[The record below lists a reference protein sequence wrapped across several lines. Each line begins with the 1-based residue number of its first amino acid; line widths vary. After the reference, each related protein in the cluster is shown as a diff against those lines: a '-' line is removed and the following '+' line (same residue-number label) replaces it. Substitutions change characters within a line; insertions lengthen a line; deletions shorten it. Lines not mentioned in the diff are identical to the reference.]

1 MGKGAGVVASGD
13 GRCRAMTGSRRG
25 IGAALVDPAME
36 LDCGDEEA
44 SATTVGRGDVGL
56 AAAAGRSPQIQ
67 SGAEGR
73 GGSREWGGSGA
84 TGGLGFRSGTGE
96 IGQGYWGGPADC

>member
-1 MGKGAGVVASGD
+1 
-13 GRCRAMTGSRRG
+13 MTGSRRG
-25 IGAALVDPAME
+25 IRAALVDPAME

-73 GGSREWGGSGA
+73 GGSREWGGKWGDR
-84 TGGLGFRSGTGE
+84 GLGFRSGTGE

>member
-1 MGKGAGVVASGD
+1 M
-13 GRCRAMTGSRRG
+13 
-25 IGAALVDPAME
+25 VDPAMG

-73 GGSREWGGSGA
+73 GGSREWGGGSGA
-84 TGGLGFRSGTGE
+84 TGGLGFWSGTGE

>member
-13 GRCRAMTGSRRG
+13 GRCRAMTGSTRG
-25 IGAALVDPAME
+25 IGAALVDPAMG

-67 SGAEGR
+67 I
-73 GGSREWGGSGA
+73 GG
-84 TGGLGFRSGTGE
+84 
-96 IGQGYWGGPADC
+96 

>member
-13 GRCRAMTGSRRG
+13 GRCRALTGSMRG
-25 IGAALVDPAME
+25 IRAALVDPAME
-36 LDCGDEEA
+36 LDCRDEEA

-73 GGSREWGGSGA
+73 GGSREWGRGKWGDRWVRVSVGY
-84 TGGLGFRSGTGE
+84 GGNRPGVLWWAG
-96 IGQGYWGGPADC
+96 